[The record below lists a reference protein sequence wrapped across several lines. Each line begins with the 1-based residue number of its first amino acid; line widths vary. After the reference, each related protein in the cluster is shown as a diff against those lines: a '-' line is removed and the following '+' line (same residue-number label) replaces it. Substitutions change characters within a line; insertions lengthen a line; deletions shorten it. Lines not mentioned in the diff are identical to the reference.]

1 MQLPAK
7 SIDDFKTER
16 KGISPPLPTYLRV
29 VPLLFYL
36 TIIASIVLSGLFF
49 LNYGE
54 AKKSK
59 EAAIQQNKKLQA
71 DIKSTAQMRKDLE
84 NEAKKASDVAAYVEA
99 SRPLQPLVVEIARSM
114 QPEASLLD
122 LRLVR
127 DGDNPAQIKLNL
139 RLGAETTK
147 QLDLTL
153 AKIGEQQFRAFAP
166 QQNLAK
172 GEISY
177 QATLLWQDPS
187 RSQPAPSP
195 STGP

>member
-36 TIIASIVLSGLFF
+36 TIAASLVLSGLFY

-54 AKKSK
+54 AKKNK
-59 EAAIQQNKKLQA
+59 ERAIETNRKLQA

-84 NEAKKASDVAAYVEA
+84 KEAKRASDVASYVEA

-114 QPEASLLD
+114 QPDSSLVD

-127 DGDNPAQIKLNL
+127 DANNPAQVKLNL
-139 RLGAETTK
+139 RLGTETTR

-153 AKIGEQQFRAFAP
+153 AKIAEQQFRAFAP

-172 GEISY
+172 GELSY

-187 RSQPAPSP
+187 RNAAANPPSSP
-195 STGP
+195 